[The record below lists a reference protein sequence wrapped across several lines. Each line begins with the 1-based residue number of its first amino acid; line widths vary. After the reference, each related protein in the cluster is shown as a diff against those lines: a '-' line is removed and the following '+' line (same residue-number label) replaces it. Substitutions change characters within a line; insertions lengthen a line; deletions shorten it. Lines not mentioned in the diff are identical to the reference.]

1 MKKIT
6 GSILAAVLLLTY
18 NISAQDYTVNTE
30 KSKIH
35 WIGKKVTGE
44 HDGFIQLKQG
54 KFSVIDD
61 QIKNGQFTIDMNSMT
76 CTDIEDAQ
84 YNQKLI
90 GHLKSADFFGVEQF
104 PKAKLVLTKSSKFKN
119 NQCVVQGDLT
129 IKNKTDVVKFLVKR
143 DGQTFKATIEVDR
156 SKYDVRYGSSS
167 FFDNLGDKVIYD
179 VFELDVELTLN
190 EILNHE

>member
-6 GSILAAVLLLTY
+6 DSILAAVLLLTY

>member
-1 MKKIT
+1 MKNIT
-6 GSILAAVLLLTY
+6 SLIFAAFTLLTS
-18 NISAQDYTVNTE
+18 NFIAQDYIVNTE

-54 KFSVIDD
+54 QFSVIDD
-61 QIKNGQFTIDMNSMT
+61 QIKKGQFTIDMNSMT

-90 GHLKSADFFGVEQF
+90 GHLKSADFFGVDQYST
-104 PKAKLVLTKSSKFKN
+104 ANLVLTKSSRFNN
-119 NQCVVQGDLT
+119 NQCVVQGNLT

-143 DGQTFKATIEVDR
+143 EGETFKATIEVDR

-179 VFELDVELTLN
+179 VFELEVEL
-190 EILNHE
+190 ILE

>member
-1 MKKIT
+1 MKKIKV
-6 GSILAAVLLLTY
+6 SVLAVVLLLTY
-18 NISAQDYTVNTE
+18 NFIAQDYTVNIE

-54 KFSVIDD
+54 QFSVIDD
-61 QIKNGQFTIDMNSMT
+61 QIKKGQFTIDMNSMT
-76 CTDIEDAQ
+76 CTDIEDPK

-104 PKAKLVLTKSSKFKN
+104 PTAKLVLTKSSKFKN

-129 IKNKTDVVKFLVKR
+129 IKNKTDVVKFLVNR

-167 FFDNLGDKVIYD
+167 FFDDLGDKVIYD
-179 VFELDVELTLN
+179 VFELDVELSLN
-190 EILNHE
+190 KILNHE

>member
-6 GSILAAVLLLTY
+6 VSILAIVLLLTGH
-18 NISAQDYTVNTE
+18 NVAQEYTVNTE

-44 HDGFIQLKQG
+44 HDGYIQLKQG
-54 KFSVIDD
+54 KFSIIDD
-61 QIKNGQFTIDMNSMT
+61 QIKKGQFTIDMNSMT
-76 CTDIEDAQ
+76 CTDIEDAK

-104 PKAKLVLTKSSKFKN
+104 PIAKLVLTKSSRFNN

-129 IKNKTDVVKFLVKR
+129 IKNKTDVVKFLVIR
-143 DGQTFKATIEVDR
+143 DVKTFKATIEIDR

-179 VFELDVELTLN
+179 VFELEVELTLD
-190 EILNHE
+190 

>member
-6 GSILAAVLLLTY
+6 DSILAAVLLLTY

-61 QIKNGQFTIDMNSMT
+61 QIKKGQFTIDMNSMT

>member
-6 GSILAAVLLLTY
+6 GSILAAVLLLTC
-18 NISAQDYTVNTE
+18 NVIAQDYTVNTE

-54 KFSVIDD
+54 QFSVIDD
-61 QIKNGQFTIDMNSMT
+61 QIKKGQFTIDMNSMT
-76 CTDIEDAQ
+76 CTDIEDPK

-104 PKAKLVLTKSSKFKN
+104 PTAKLVLTKSSKFKN

-190 EILNHE
+190 

>member
-61 QIKNGQFTIDMNSMT
+61 QIKKGQFTIDMNSMT

>member
-1 MKKIT
+1 MKNIT
-6 GSILAAVLLLTY
+6 SLIFAAFTLLTS
-18 NISAQDYTVNTE
+18 NLIAQDYIVNTE

-61 QIKNGQFTIDMNSMT
+61 QIKKGQFTIDMNSMT

-84 YNQKLI
+84 YNQRLI
-90 GHLKSADFFGVEQF
+90 GHLKSADFFGVDQYST
-104 PKAKLVLTKSSKFKN
+104 ANLVLTKSSRFNN
-119 NQCVVQGDLT
+119 NQCVVQGNLT

-143 DGQTFKATIEVDR
+143 EGETFKATIEVDR

-179 VFELDVELTLN
+179 VFELEVEL
-190 EILNHE
+190 ILE

>member
-6 GSILAAVLLLTY
+6 TSVLASILLFTC
-18 NISAQDYTVNTE
+18 NITAQDYTVNVE

-44 HDGFIQLKQG
+44 HDGYIKLKQG
-54 KFSVIDD
+54 EFSVIDN
-61 QIKNGQFTIDMNSMT
+61 QIKKGQFTIDMNSIT
-76 CTDIEDAQ
+76 CEDIEDPK

-90 GHLKSADFFGVEQF
+90 EHLKSPDFFGVELH
-104 PKAKLVLTKSSKFKN
+104 PTAKLVLTKSSRFNN

-143 DGQTFKATIEVDR
+143 DGVTFKATIEVDR
-156 SKYDVRYGSSS
+156 SKYDVRYGSTS
-167 FFDNLGDKVIYD
+167 FFDNLGNKVIYD
-179 VFELDVELTLN
+179 IFELEVELTLN
-190 EILNHE
+190 